1 MIKGTRR
8 TSVKADLCG
17 LALLIVIAG
26 LFAQHWQVASKND
39 GSALGPLARYTLP
52 ASQRL
57 RFEGRVVE
65 RVRASSYTYL
75 LVERTDGA
83 RSWVVTLTSSV
94 GAQSQVS
101 RVRVLAMGYAARFNS
116 RRLART
122 FDGLYVRV
130 HGPAGLRI
138 AAS

>member
-8 TSVKADLCG
+8 TSVKADLCA
-17 LALLIVIAG
+17 LALLIAVAV
-26 LFAQHWQVASKND
+26 LFAQHWRPASKND
-39 GSALGPLARYTLP
+39 GSALGPLTRYTVP

-65 RVRASSYTYL
+65 RVQASSYTYL

-83 RSWVVTLTSSV
+83 RSWVVTLASSV

-101 RVRVLAMGYAARFNS
+101 RVRVLAMGYAAHFS
-116 RRLART
+116 SKRLART
-122 FDGLYVRV
+122 FDGLYFAVVR
-130 HGPAGLRI
+130 PA
-138 AAS
+138 